1 MKIIKILPFFFAL
14 AKATE
19 PIRTVS
25 CDRGADQASPNEA
38 KYLVLPD
45 FPAKYHGG
53 PTKCIWTI
61 QTSAGSRIQVKI
73 PEIMSC
79 QGGNHLI
86 LKEAGMTSKKICGK
100 SPSQLIVSTT
110 EELTFVLIVNKNSPR
125 GMRVRIGFIQI
136 GEPNGWTIDEFN
148 KGKKAK
154 ALPKSP
160 PKGKRP
166 PPKLKSAG
174 GPPKKSPPKK
184 SPKKPKKPGYHS
196 PVKKTGVTKSQI
208 GDVQR
213 WEKKDRR
220 PILIGGGVVFLLL
233 ILAGAFFI
241 GRAMKKDQEKQAELK
256 ATGANE
262 LPKFQIPEL
271 ENPENFI
278 KSSTE
283 GENNEER
290 NTTNL
295 TREESADSGDGIL
308 KK

>member
-1 MKIIKILPFFFAL
+1 M
-14 AKATE
+14 
-19 PIRTVS
+19 
-25 CDRGADQASPNEA
+25 G
-38 KYLVLPD
+38 
-45 FPAKYHGG
+45 
-53 PTKCIWTI
+53 
-61 QTSAGSRIQVKI
+61 TSAGSRIQVKI

-154 ALPKSP
+154 ALQ
-160 PKGKRP
+160 
-166 PPKLKSAG
+166 
-174 GPPKKSPPKK
+174 KSPPKK
-184 SPKKPKKPGYHS
+184 SPKKPKKPSYHS

-233 ILAGAFFI
+233 ILAGAFF
-241 GRAMKKDQEKQAELK
+241 
-256 ATGANE
+256 
-262 LPKFQIPEL
+262 
-271 ENPENFI
+271 
-278 KSSTE
+278 
-283 GENNEER
+283 
-290 NTTNL
+290 
-295 TREESADSGDGIL
+295 
-308 KK
+308 

>member
-1 MKIIKILPFFFAL
+1 MKIMKILPFFLAL
-14 AKATE
+14 AESTE
-19 PIRTVS
+19 PIKTVS

-45 FPAKYHGG
+45 FPGKYHGE

-86 LKEAGMTSKKICGK
+86 IKESGMTSKKICGK
-100 SPSQLIVSTT
+100 APSQLIVSTS

-125 GMRVRIGFIQI
+125 GVRVKIGFIQI

-174 GPPKKSPPKK
+174 GKSPPKKSPPKK
-184 SPKKPKKPGYHS
+184 PKKPSYHS

-220 PILIGGGVVFLLL
+220 PVLIGGGVVFLLL

-241 GRAMKKDQEKQAELK
+241 GRAMQKDQEKQAELK
-256 ATGANE
+256 ANGGNE

-278 KSSTE
+278 KSTTE
-283 GENNEER
+283 NSEER

-295 TREESADSGDGIL
+295 TREESTKSGDGIL